1 MGNDLMNVSWQ
12 TTNPPSGALPSIRKQ
27 SLIRRIVTEPFVHFA
42 LLSLAIF
49 GWFKLAQPGEWSAGS
64 DPRVI
69 IIDQRQIDVLAGQFE
84 DTWRRPPTAEE
95 LANMKEDWLNREVLY
110 REALALGL
118 DGNDE
123 IIRNRMVQKMNFLLT
138 SEAGAAR
145 PEDEVLQ
152 TYLTDNAETFTTP
165 PRIAASLVYLGQN
178 PSGTFVDQ
186 TRARLATG
194 EDHRQLGQTSL
205 LPAGFELSARTSVD
219 SNFGTG
225 FFDQLQLLPLG
236 EWSGPVQ
243 SSFGLHMVRI
253 DNRWDA
259 VLPPFGAIRDRV
271 LADWREKQAER
282 ATELFIDNLR
292 STYVIEDLGTT
303 GMPAGE
309 S

>member
-1 MGNDLMNVSWQ
+1 MNAHWQ
-12 TTNPPSGALPSIRKQ
+12 TTNLPRPSDPSSVGP
-27 SLIRRIVTEPFVHFA
+27 SLIRRIVTEPFFHFA
-42 LLSLAIF
+42 ILSIAIF
-49 GWFKLAQPGEWSAGS
+49 GWFTLAQPGEWSADP

-69 IIDQRQIDVLAGQFE
+69 IIDQRQVDFLAGQFE

-95 LANMKEDWLNREVLY
+95 LANLKEDWLNREVLY
-110 REALALGL
+110 REALAMGL

-123 IIRNRMVQKMNFLLT
+123 IIRNRLVQKMNFLLT

-152 TYLTDNAETFTTP
+152 TYLSENAETFTTP
-165 PRIAASLVYLGQN
+165 ARIAASLVYLGQN
-178 PSGTFVDQ
+178 PSDRFLEQ
-186 TRARLATG
+186 TRTRLAAG
-194 EDHRQLGQTSL
+194 EDHRQLGQASL
-205 LPAGFELSARTSVD
+205 LPTGFDLSARTSVD
-219 SNFGTG
+219 SNFGTS
-225 FFDQLQLLPLG
+225 FFDQLQPLPLG

-243 SSFGLHMVRI
+243 SSFGLHMVRL

-282 ATELFIDNLR
+282 ATEVFIENLR
-292 STYVIEDLGTT
+292 STYVIEDLGEADHS
-303 GMPAGE
+303 AGE

>member
-1 MGNDLMNVSWQ
+1 MNVSWQ

-84 DTWRRPPTAEE
+84 DTWRRSPTAEE
-95 LANMKEDWLNREVLY
+95 LANLKEDWLNREVLY

-123 IIRNRMVQKMNFLLT
+123 IIRNRLVQKMNFLLT
-138 SEAGAAR
+138 SEASAAR

-152 TYLTDNAETFTTP
+152 TYLTDNAEAFTTP
-165 PRIAASLVYLGQN
+165 ARLAASLVYLGQTPN
-178 PSGTFVDQ
+178 TTFVDQ
-186 TRARLATG
+186 TRSRLDAG
-194 EDHRQLGQTSL
+194 EDHRQLGQASL
-205 LPAGFELSARTSVD
+205 LPTGFDLSARTSVD
-219 SNFGTG
+219 GNFGAG
-225 FFDQLQLLPLG
+225 FFDQLQPLPLG

-243 SSFGLHMVRI
+243 SSFGLHMVRL
-253 DNRWDA
+253 DDRWDA
-259 VLPPFGAIRDRV
+259 TLPPFGAIRDRV

-282 ATELFIDNLR
+282 ATEVFIENLR
-292 STYVIEDLGTT
+292 STYVIEDLAEANHS
-303 GMPAGE
+303 AGE

>member
-1 MGNDLMNVSWQ
+1 MNAHWQ
-12 TTNPPSGALPSIRKQ
+12 TTNPPRRTVPPSGKPGVL
-27 SLIRRIVTEPFVHFA
+27 RRIVTEPFVHFA

-49 GWFKLAQPGEWSAGS
+49 GWFKLAQPDEGSADR
-64 DPRVI
+64 DPRII
-69 IIDQRQIDVLAGQFE
+69 IIDQRQVDVLAGQFE

-95 LANMKEDWLNREVLY
+95 LAKLKEDWLNREVLV

-123 IIRNRMVQKMNFLLT
+123 IIRNRLVQKMNFLLT

-152 TYLTDNAETFTTP
+152 TYLADNAEAFKTP
-165 PRIAASLVYLGQN
+165 ARLAVSLVYLGLN
-178 PSGTFVDQ
+178 PSDTFVDQ
-186 TRARLATG
+186 TRTRLAAG
-194 EDHRQLGQTSL
+194 DDHRQLGEASL
-205 LPAGFELSARTSVD
+205 LPTEFDLSARASVD
-219 SNFGTG
+219 GNFGTG
-225 FFDQLQLLPLG
+225 FFDQLEPLPLG

-243 SSFGLHMVRI
+243 SSFGLHMVRL

-259 VLPPFGAIRDRV
+259 TLPPLGAIRDRV

-282 ATELFIDNLR
+282 AKEVFIENLR
-292 STYVIEDLGTT
+292 STYVIEDLGEA
-303 GMPAGE
+303 GLSAGE